1 MTLERE
7 SEELAAQVVLDELA
21 RAASPDDTAVVP
33 PDDEVA
39 EVLGRLY
46 FEAFGLLAYGVEP
59 AGPPRGAREALLG
72 RLAGDE
78 TQEVEPIVERAIEP
92 PPFPQPPVA
101 APEPAESVRTT
112 PPTPTL
118 VAPSPAPPVEP
129 PIATRS
135 PAPRTSGSAAAQRSP
150 RRGRGALWAAL
161 ILALAAIGL
170 GVYSAYLLSELE
182 SERGRQRRV
191 EREATATEAAARK
204 EIATLTAR
212 LEGLEHRHELVTTPA
227 VTVFALRPPAG
238 ARQPLA
244 RGALWLAPDG
254 KRWLL
259 EVIGLGP
266 DPPGRDYQLWFIVD
280 GLPLSAGVFGAEA
293 GRPATLEDVTMPAGT
308 TGVAVTL
315 EREGGA
321 PGPSGTPILLGTSPV
336 RL

>member
-46 FEAFGLLAYGVEP
+46 LEAFGLLAYGVEP
-59 AGPPRGAREALLG
+59 AAPPRGAREALLG

-78 TQEVEPIVERAIEP
+78 TQEVEPIVEPGIAP
-92 PPFPQPPVA
+92 PPPPPPPA
-101 APEPAESVRTT
+101 PAPEPAASART
-112 PPTPTL
+112 
-118 VAPSPAPPVEP
+118 APAVEAPP
-129 PIATRS
+129 ARS
-135 PAPRTSGSAAAQRSP
+135 PAPRTSGAAAAQRSP
-150 RRGRGALWAAL
+150 RRGRGALWLAL
-161 ILALAAIGL
+161 VLALAAIGL

-182 SERGRQRRV
+182 SERGRQRRIG
-191 EREATATEAAARK
+191 REAATAAAAARE
-204 EIATLTAR
+204 EIATLTDR
-212 LEGLEHRHELVTTPA
+212 LGELERRHQLVTTPA

-293 GRPATLEDVTMPAGT
+293 GRAATLEDVTMPAGA

-321 PGPSGTPILLGTSPV
+321 PGPSGTPILLGTSPI